1 MGNLTNPISVEAQTA
16 AHPHW
21 CWASVAASV
30 WTYFEKVPWTMEQV
44 VVLALQPDCTG
55 TFTASQGEIEWQLE
69 DVLSLNNARCSD
81 NNDQHD
87 HMAVPPMG
95 LVGFDDLQEQIDT
108 LQRPVCVAV
117 TFAAQSLTHFC
128 VINDVFMLGGEPW
141 ISLLDPAGVPPGEQ
155 RMSFASFN
163 SGKLTLDSDAAY
175 PAVWSKTYYTQ

>member
-1 MGNLTNPISVEAQTA
+1 MGYLTNQISAEAQTA

-30 WTYFEKVPWTMEQV
+30 WTYFEKVPWTMDQV

-55 TFTASQGEIEWQLE
+55 TFTASQGEMEWPLE
-69 DVLSLNNARCSD
+69 NVLSLNNPCCP
-81 NNDQHD
+81 NDQHN

-95 LVGFDDLQEQIDT
+95 PVGFADLQNQIDS

-128 VINDVFMLGGEPW
+128 VINGVFMLGGEAW

-163 SGKLTLDSDAAY
+163 SGQLTLDSDAAY
-175 PAVWSKTYYTQ
+175 PAVWSNTFYTQ